1 MRLKREYK
9 IGISIQ
15 FKWYNRWQDEYE
27 NPNRFEVIECVVDSN
42 TFLNDVIVF
51 NRKENKYYSVPTEN
65 IVKEF

>member
-9 IGISIQ
+9 IGTPIQ
-15 FKWYNRWQDEYE
+15 FKWYYVWKDKYE
-27 NPNRFEVIECVVDSN
+27 NPNRFEIIEGVVDSN

-51 NRKENKYYSVPTEN
+51 NRNENKYYSVPTEN

>member
-27 NPNRFEVIECVVDSN
+27 NPNNFEIKEGVVDSN

-51 NRKENKYYSVPTEN
+51 NRKENNYYSVPTEN

>member
-9 IGISIQ
+9 IGTPIY
-15 FKWYNRWQDEYE
+15 FKWYYDWKDEYE
-27 NPNRFEVIECVVDSN
+27 NPNNFEIKEGVVDSN

-51 NRKENKYYSVPTEN
+51 NRKENNYYSVPTEN

>member
-27 NPNRFEVIECVVDSN
+27 NPNNFEIKEGVVDSN

-51 NRKENKYYSVPTEN
+51 NRKENKYYSVQTEN

>member
-15 FKWYNRWQDEYE
+15 FKWYYDWKDEYE
-27 NPNRFEVIECVVDSN
+27 NPNRFEVIEGVVDSN

-51 NRKENKYYSVPTEN
+51 NRKENKYYSVQTEN

>member
-27 NPNRFEVIECVVDSN
+27 NPNNFEIKEGVVDSN
-42 TFLNDVIVF
+42 TFFNNVIVF
-51 NRKENKYYSVPTEN
+51 NRKENKYYSVQTEN